1 MSGPSL
7 CHETVA
13 EAAHCRDTTTLSAT
27 SVGYKRIGIGMPVVD
42 REILPRRLLP
52 HGWVYGREECVG
64 IGKTVV
70 YLGNI
75 EAACIVYG
83 SPVKRCSAD
92 DKKFL
97 LIGLSGQRFGQRR
110 ISLDRLGQ
118 PLGVRREYHILAPGQ
133 RSCRKRLKGTTPH
146 NNGMTK
152 RQRLEMFQ
160 VVGQM
165 TQQVIILTNGSI
177 GSHSGNQREIFHKR
191 KDYTE
196 TTPLI

>member
-1 MSGPSL
+1 
-7 CHETVA
+7 
-13 EAAHCRDTTTLSAT
+13 
-27 SVGYKRIGIGMPVVD
+27 MPVVD
-42 REILPRRLLP
+42 RKILPRRLFP
-52 HGWVYGREECVG
+52 HGRVYGREECVG

-92 DKKFL
+92 DKKL
-97 LIGLSGQRFGQRR
+97 ILIGLCSQGFKKRCV
-110 ISLDRLGQ
+110 SLDRLGQ

-133 RSCRKRLKGTTPH
+133 RSGRELLKGAAPH
-146 NNGMTK
+146 NDGMVK

-165 TQQVIILTNGSI
+165 AQQVVILTDGTI
-177 GSHSGNQREIFHKR
+177 GSHGSYQREILHKR
-191 KDYTE
+191 KII
-196 TTPLI
+196 PRQPP